1 MWSLTTASCLRKGTS
16 KSGPKR
22 TVGQLRRAI
31 EDYKQE
37 IEDRNYFRQ
46 QLMLQSGILP
56 SELDR
61 EDYFKLLKI
70 QSAKARED
78 RSINA
83 AEGFK
88 KMNQMF
94 GG

>member
-1 MWSLTTASCLRKGTS
+1 
-16 KSGPKR
+16 
-22 TVGQLRRAI
+22 
-31 EDYKQE
+31 
-37 IEDRNYFRQ
+37 
-46 QLMLQSGILP
+46 MLQSGILP

-61 EDYFKLLKI
+61 EDYFELLKI

-78 RSINA
+78 RPVNA

-88 KMNQMF
+88 KMNRMF